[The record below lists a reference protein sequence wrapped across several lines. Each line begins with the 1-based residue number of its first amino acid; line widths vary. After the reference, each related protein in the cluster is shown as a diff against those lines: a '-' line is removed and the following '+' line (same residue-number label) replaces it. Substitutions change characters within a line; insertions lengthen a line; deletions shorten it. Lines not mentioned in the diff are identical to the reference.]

1 MDKKITVDEF
11 MAQKKAA
18 AKSSRLD
25 PWTDDILTLKDNG
38 STQKQ
43 ILEFLEANG
52 IKVSQMTLSVFIRS
66 RQQKQDGSTHTSLQ
80 EKKTAGRRQKGDQKQ
95 QPDVE
100 QKEAERIRKLNDVHV
115 GSNKFEWPPKDVNMD
130 DLI

>member
-38 STQKQ
+38 YTQKQ

-66 RQQKQDGSTHTSLQ
+66 RQEQRNGGISTSLQ
-80 EKKTAGRRQKGDQKQ
+80 EKKAAKR
-95 QPDVE
+95 
-100 QKEAERIRKLNDVHV
+100 
-115 GSNKFEWPPKDVNMD
+115 
-130 DLI
+130 